1 MIKVSIPSNLPS
13 HIGDKFKSVENVLVS
28 HELIDAFLEVS
39 GDRQSIHTT
48 EAEERIVPGNL
59 LISLIPRLLQS
70 CLSVDGFERCVTV
83 KYSEIRFKSPLIA
96 GEYLTLSG
104 QISDVRERSGNVF
117 LTVDVSLLEW
127 DSVRTILTAQVTDL
141 YEVGPISG

>member
-1 MIKVSIPSNLPS
+1 MIMVPIPSDLAS
-13 HIGDKFKSVENVLVS
+13 HIGDEFKSVENVLVS

-70 CLSVDGFERCVTV
+70 CLSVGGFERCVTV
-83 KYSEIRFKSPLIA
+83 QYSEIRFKSPLIA

-104 QISDVRERSGNVF
+104 QISDVRKRSGNVF

-141 YEVGPISG
+141 YEVGPITG

>member
-1 MIKVSIPSNLPS
+1 MIKVPILSNLPS
-13 HIGDKFKSVENVLVS
+13 HIGDEFKSVENVLVS

-70 CLSVDGFERCVTV
+70 CLSVGGFERCVTV
-83 KYSEIRFKSPLIA
+83 KYSKIRFKSPLIA

-104 QISDVRERSGNVF
+104 QISDVRKRSGNVF

-127 DSVRTILTAQVTDL
+127 DRVRTILTAQVTDL